1 MAHYVYYTYSELPSE
16 MVDVLVKDLKKYD
29 EAIEKS
35 KVREAEKKHLQ
46 QSAGVGE
53 NVRNSRNAWIDSSTW
68 VGGLV
73 WHYIMR
79 ANREN
84 FMYDIEGIDSNEIQ
98 YTEYQKGEYYDWH
111 VDDNIGRSLFNDKVL
126 ASASN
131 QGENIAILNGEYVR
145 KLSFTIQLSDPEDYE
160 GGELEFKVSNYNS
173 RKRGDFNL
181 DEPFH
186 APNKKGTIIIFDSRV
201 KHRVREVKSG
211 VRKSLVGWVVGP
223 RWK

>member
-1 MAHYVYYTYSELPSE
+1 MAHLVYWTFSEIPSE
-16 MVDVLVKDLKKYD
+16 MIDILVKDLKKYD
-29 EAIEKS
+29 KAIEESVVRDPATNEPSLEATKGIRKS
-35 KVREAEKKHLQ
+35 
-46 QSAGVGE
+46 G
-53 NVRNSRNAWIDSSTW
+53 NAWIEGSNW
-68 VGGLV
+68 VAGFV
-73 WHYIMR
+73 WYYIMK

-84 FMYDIEGIDSNEIQ
+84 FMYDIEGIDNNELQ
-98 YTEYQKGEYYDWH
+98 YTEYQEGEYYDWH
-111 VDDNIGRSLFNDKVL
+111 IDDNINRCMINDKL
-126 ASASN
+126 LHSADN
-131 QGENIAILNGEYVR
+131 HGENIAILAGEYIR
-145 KLSFTIQLSDPEDYE
+145 KLSFSIQLSDPEDYE

>member
-1 MAHYVYYTYSELPSE
+1 MAHLVYWTFSEIPSE
-16 MVDVLVKDLKKYD
+16 MVDILVKDLKKYD
-29 EAIEKS
+29 KAIKDSVVRDEVGNPALEETKGVRKS
-35 KVREAEKKHLQ
+35 
-46 QSAGVGE
+46 S
-53 NVRNSRNAWIDSSTW
+53 NAWIDGGNW
-68 VGGLV
+68 VSGFV
-73 WHYIMR
+73 WYYIMK

-111 VDDNIGRSLFNDKVL
+111 VDDNIGRCLFNDKVL

-160 GGELEFKVSNYNS
+160 GGELEFKVNNE
-173 RKRGDFNL
+173 
-181 DEPFH
+181 EPFF
-186 APNKKGTIIIFDSRV
+186 APNKKGTVIVFDSRTL
-201 KHRVREVKSG
+201 HRVKEVKSG

>member
-1 MAHYVYYTYSELPSE
+1 MAHLVYWTFSDIPSE

-29 EAIEKS
+29 KAIEESVVRDPATNEPSLEATKGIRKS
-35 KVREAEKKHLQ
+35 
-46 QSAGVGE
+46 G
-53 NVRNSRNAWIDSSTW
+53 NAWIEGSNW
-68 VGGLV
+68 VAGFV
-73 WHYIMR
+73 WYYIMK

-84 FMYDIEGIDSNEIQ
+84 FMYDIEGIDNNELQ
-98 YTEYQKGEYYDWH
+98 YTEYQEGEYYDWH
-111 VDDNIGRSLFNDKVL
+111 IDDNINRCMINDKL
-126 ASASN
+126 LHSADN
-131 QGENIAILNGEYVR
+131 HGENIAILAGEYIR
-145 KLSFTIQLSDPEDYE
+145 KLSFSIQLSDPEDYE

>member
-35 KVREAEKKHLQ
+35 KVREAEKKHLRQ
-46 QSAGVGE
+46 RDGVGE
-53 NVRNSRNAWIDSSTW
+53 TVRNSRNAWIDSSTW
-68 VGGLV
+68 VGGFV

-111 VDDNIGRSLFNDKVL
+111 VDDNIGRCLFNDKVL

-160 GGELEFKVSNYNS
+160 GGELEFKVNNE
-173 RKRGDFNL
+173 
-181 DEPFH
+181 EPFF
-186 APNKKGTIIIFDSRV
+186 APNKKGTVIVFDSRTL
-201 KHRVREVKSG
+201 HRVKEVKSG

>member
-1 MAHYVYYTYSELPSE
+1 MAHLVYWTFSEIPSE
-16 MVDVLVKDLKKYD
+16 MVDILVKDLKKYD
-29 EAIEKS
+29 KAIKDSVVRDEVGNPALEETKGVRKS
-35 KVREAEKKHLQ
+35 
-46 QSAGVGE
+46 S
-53 NVRNSRNAWIDSSTW
+53 NAWIDGGNW
-68 VGGLV
+68 VSGFV
-73 WHYIMR
+73 WYYIR
-79 ANREN
+79 KANREN
-84 FMYDIEGIDSNEIQ
+84 FMYDIEGIDTNEIQ

-111 VDDNIGRSLFNDKVL
+111 VDDNIGRCLFNDKVL

-131 QGENIAILNGEYVR
+131 QGENIAILNGEYIR
-145 KLSFTIQLSDPEDYE
+145 KLSFSIQLSDPEDYE

>member
-1 MAHYVYYTYSELPSE
+1 MAHLVYWTFSDIPSE

-29 EAIEKS
+29 KAITNSVVADKVGNPEYAKGIRKS
-35 KVREAEKKHLQ
+35 
-46 QSAGVGE
+46 S
-53 NVRNSRNAWIDSSTW
+53 NAWIESSNW
-68 VGGLV
+68 VSGFV
-73 WHYIMR
+73 WYYIMK

-111 VDDNIGRSLFNDKVL
+111 VDDDITRSMINDKVL
-126 ASASN
+126 TSADN

-160 GGELEFKVSNYNS
+160 GGELEFNVN
-173 RKRGDFNL
+173 
-181 DEPFH
+181 DEERFT
-186 APNKKGTIIIFDSRV
+186 APNKKGTIIIFDSRT

>member
-1 MAHYVYYTYSELPSE
+1 MAHLVYWTFSEIPSE
-16 MVDVLVKDLKKYD
+16 MIDILVKDLKKYD
-29 EAIEKS
+29 KAIEESVVRDPATNEPSLEATKGIRKS
-35 KVREAEKKHLQ
+35 
-46 QSAGVGE
+46 G
-53 NVRNSRNAWIDSSTW
+53 NAWIEGSNW
-68 VGGLV
+68 VAGFV
-73 WHYIMR
+73 WYYIMK

-84 FMYDIEGIDSNEIQ
+84 FMYDIEGIDNNELQ
-98 YTEYQKGEYYDWH
+98 YTEYQEGEYYDWH
-111 VDDNIGRSLFNDKVL
+111 IDDNINRCMINDKL
-126 ASASN
+126 LHSADN
-131 QGENIAILNGEYVR
+131 HGENIAILAGEYIR
-145 KLSFTIQLSDPEDYE
+145 KLSFSIQLSDPEDYE

-211 VRKSLVGWVVGP
+211 VRKGLVGWVVGP